1 METGRYVLASHDGFG
16 LGHVR
21 RNMRIAQ
28 AIRLIE
34 PDAEITVVT
43 GVASKH
49 DWLDAPNVNVNVV
62 RVPSLTKDRDGMY
75 RNDALTTDAALKNR
89 SRRFLQ
95 VVADVQPHVV
105 LVDRHPFGLAGEW
118 RAGLDY
124 AKRHGAAIIVGL
136 RDVLDEPAVVR
147 TELAGD
153 RWEGASEVLD
163 DVLIYGDQLLCDH
176 HHEYGLPFQ
185 PHYCGWVTDEAT
197 NPTPIDDGLLVVA
210 AGGGGD
216 GELVAEIG
224 SGLVAHHAIRRAI
237 FVVGPAGGS
246 RVAPLSERMRAYDK
260 TVEVRPVVNDCAPLF
275 ARAGVVVTM
284 AGYNSTVEALSVG
297 SRPILVPRRAPRREQ
312 AIRATRL
319 ASLGL
324 ADVVDADAPADE
336 IAWLLDR
343 PRRLQPDALD
353 NVGLRFDGATTAAR
367 RIVAMVG
374 VPA

>member
-1 METGRYVLASHDGFG
+1 
-16 LGHVR
+16 
-21 RNMRIAQ
+21 MRIAH
-28 AIRLIE
+28 AIRQVE
-34 PDAEITVVT
+34 PTAEITVVT
-43 GVASKH
+43 GLESNH
-49 DWLDAPNVNVNVV
+49 DWLDAANVHVV
-62 RVPSLTKDRDGMY
+62 RVPSLTKDRNGKY
-75 RNDALTTDAALKNR
+75 RNETMSTAAVLKIR
-89 SRRFLQ
+89 SRRFVQ
-95 VVADVQPHVV
+95 IVADVQPHVV
-105 LVDRHPFGLAGEW
+105 LVDRHPFGLADEW

-147 TELAGD
+147 AELASD
-153 RWEGASEVLD
+153 RWEGASTMVD
-163 DVLIYGDQLLCDH
+163 DVLIYGEQLLCDH
-176 HHEYGLPFQ
+176 RSEYGLPVL
-185 PHYCGWVTDEAT
+185 PHYCGWVTDEVARASQ
-197 NPTPIDDGLLVVA
+197 IDEGLLVVA

-224 SGLVAHHAIRRAI
+224 SGLVAHDAIQRAI

-246 RVAPLSERMRAYDK
+246 RVAPLSEQMRAYDK
-260 TVEVRPVVNDCAPLF
+260 SIEVRPVVSDCVSLF

-324 ADVVDADAPADE
+324 ADVVDAEAPADE
-336 IAWLLDR
+336 VAWLLAR
-343 PRRLQPDALD
+343 PRRLQAHALR
-353 NVGLRFDGATTAAR
+353 NVGLRLDGASAAAHR
-367 RIVAMVG
+367 MIAMVG